1 MKKRKKLNHE
11 KRDWGLAKKIGLVVL
26 FLLVISGLSYGAVV
40 FIRGL
45 NEKIVESQL
54 NDEDWLSSNVRLVK
68 NGSLG
73 KNIYSVSKPDAVEVF
88 DMVYQDVIQDKLD
101 VLLED
106 EYSFDDPLMI
116 YNLYGTNTLG
126 LNLYFTTDQESEVS
140 YTIHV
145 DDKDIEDFSRTLSN
159 GEEGNLTKN
168 HAYQLIGLIAGEEND
183 VTLTLKDKDGKTIDT
198 KEFTVDL
205 SDVVVNGEKKLEVTE
220 GDSKEELTNG
230 LYTMLGNDSDGQ
242 DYLALYDNDGI
253 LRMETEIIGYRA
265 HRILFRNGKMYYSVS
280 QTRIAEVNS
289 LGQVTEIYRT
299 GHYQLHHD
307 YVFDDDGNLIVLAN
321 NTEKDTEEDCIIKID
336 LDTKAV
342 TEVIDFEDMFSSYVK
357 TCKVDDSN
365 FRDEGEDGLDWLH
378 LNSIVWLE
386 GGDVLLSSRETSSIL
401 RVNNIEEDPEIVY
414 ILSDK
419 KIWEDT
425 EFSKYVYDKKGDF
438 KIQAGQHS
446 LNYEGTS
453 TDGVYYITFFD
464 NNYGKSNSQPDFDY
478 SEIGIENQKPFEG
491 TESYYYVYRVDE
503 NQKTF
508 ELVDSFDV
516 PYSGIV
522 SSVQPMSNGNVIVD
536 SGTAGIFGEYDE
548 DHNLI
553 RQFKAKLNKY
563 MVYRVFKYTFND
575 FWFEGIN

>member
-1 MKKRKKLNHE
+1 MKKKKKLNHG
-11 KRDWGLAKKIGLVVL
+11 KRDWGLVKKIGLVVL

-145 DDKDIEDFSRTLSN
+145 DDKDIKDFSRTLSN
-159 GEEGNLTKN
+159 GEEGNLTKK
-168 HAYQLIGLIAGEEND
+168 HAYQLIGLIAGEKNN

-205 SDVVVNGEKKLEVTE
+205 SDVAVNGEKKLEVTE

-280 QTRIAEVNS
+280 QTRIAEVNP

-575 FWFEGIN
+575 FWFE

>member
-106 EYSFDDPLMI
+106 EYSFDNPLMI
-116 YNLYGTNTLG
+116 YNLYGTNSLG

-145 DDKDIEDFSRTLSN
+145 DDKDIQDFSRTLSN

-183 VTLTLKDKDGKTIDT
+183 VMLTLKDKDGKTIDT

-205 SDVVVNGEKKLEVTE
+205 SDVAVNGEKKLEVTE

-230 LYTMLGNDSDGQ
+230 LYTMLGNDSGGQ

-280 QTRIAEVNS
+280 QTRIAEVNP

-342 TEVIDFEDMFSSYVK
+342 TEVIDFEDMFSSYVD
-357 TCKVDDSN
+357 TCTLDTTSA
-365 FRDEGEDGLDWLH
+365 RDEGEDGLDWLH
-378 LNSIVWLE
+378 LNSLVWLD
-386 GGDVLLSSRETSSIL
+386 GGDVILSSRETSSIL
-401 RVNNIEEDPEIVY
+401 RVNNIEEDPELVY
-414 ILSDK
+414 LLADER
-419 KIWEDT
+419 IWEDT
-425 EFSKYVYDKKGDF
+425 EFSKYVYEKEGDF
-438 KIQAGQHS
+438 KIHAGQHS
-446 LNYEGTS
+446 LNYEETDE
-453 TDGVYYITFFD
+453 DGVYYLTFFD
-464 NNYGKSNSQPDFDY
+464 NNYGKANSQPKFDY
-478 SEIGIENQKPFEG
+478 SKLGIENDNSFKG
-491 TESYYYVYRVDE
+491 TESYYYVYKVDE
-503 NQKTF
+503 NKETF
-508 ELVDSFDV
+508 ELVDSFAV

-522 SSVQPMSNGNVIVD
+522 SSVQPMDNGNVVVD
-536 SGTAGIFGEYDE
+536 SGVAGIFGEYDE
-548 DHNLI
+548 DHKLI
-553 RQFKAKLNKY
+553 KQFTAKLNKY
-563 MVYRVFKYTFND
+563 MVYRVFKYTFNN
-575 FWFEGIN
+575 FWFE

>member
-73 KNIYSVSKPDAVEVF
+73 KNIYSVSKPVAVEVF

-116 YNLYGTNTLG
+116 YNLYGTNSLG

-205 SDVVVNGEKKLEVTE
+205 SDVAVNGEKKLEVTE

-253 LRMETEIIGYRA
+253 LRMETEIIGYRT

-280 QTRIAEVNS
+280 QTRIAEVNP

-425 EFSKYVYDKKGDF
+425 KFSKYVYDKKGDF

-522 SSVQPMSNGNVIVD
+522 SSVQPMSNGNVVVD

-575 FWFEGIN
+575 FWFEG

>member
-1 MKKRKKLNHE
+1 
-11 KRDWGLAKKIGLVVL
+11 
-26 FLLVISGLSYGAVV
+26 
-40 FIRGL
+40 
-45 NEKIVESQL
+45 
-54 NDEDWLSSNVRLVK
+54 
-68 NGSLG
+68 
-73 KNIYSVSKPDAVEVF
+73 
-88 DMVYQDVIQDKLD
+88 
-101 VLLED
+101 
-106 EYSFDDPLMI
+106 
-116 YNLYGTNTLG
+116 
-126 LNLYFTTDQESEVS
+126 
-140 YTIHV
+140 
-145 DDKDIEDFSRTLSN
+145 
-159 GEEGNLTKN
+159 
-168 HAYQLIGLIAGEEND
+168 
-183 VTLTLKDKDGKTIDT
+183 
-198 KEFTVDL
+198 
-205 SDVVVNGEKKLEVTE
+205 
-220 GDSKEELTNG
+220 
-230 LYTMLGNDSDGQ
+230 MLGNDSDGQ

-253 LRMETEIIGYRA
+253 LRMKTEIIGYRA

-280 QTRIAEVNS
+280 QTRIAEVNP

-575 FWFEGIN
+575 FWFEG

>member
-116 YNLYGTNTLG
+116 YNLYGTNSLG

-280 QTRIAEVNS
+280 QTRIAEVNP

-342 TEVIDFEDMFSSYVK
+342 TEVIDYVDIAFETIASQYCCTSTIYSPYMISHIEAVEYVFHYNVRYELAFDNALYIFPVLGMKSHHNRDMF
-357 TCKVDDSN
+357 
-365 FRDEGEDGLDWLH
+365 
-378 LNSIVWLE
+378 
-386 GGDVLLSSRETSSIL
+386 LSCSFYRIAAKHEW
-401 RVNNIEEDPEIVY
+401 RMGMNDIE
-414 ILSDK
+414 
-419 KIWEDT
+419 
-425 EFSKYVYDKKGDF
+425 
-438 KIQAGQHS
+438 
-446 LNYEGTS
+446 
-453 TDGVYYITFFD
+453 
-464 NNYGKSNSQPDFDY
+464 
-478 SEIGIENQKPFEG
+478 
-491 TESYYYVYRVDE
+491 
-503 NQKTF
+503 
-508 ELVDSFDV
+508 
-516 PYSGIV
+516 
-522 SSVQPMSNGNVIVD
+522 
-536 SGTAGIFGEYDE
+536 
-548 DHNLI
+548 
-553 RQFKAKLNKY
+553 
-563 MVYRVFKYTFND
+563 
-575 FWFEGIN
+575 IN

>member
-116 YNLYGTNTLG
+116 YNPYGTNSLG

-159 GEEGNLTKN
+159 GEEGNLTKH

-205 SDVVVNGEKKLEVTE
+205 SDVAVNGEKKLEVTE

-536 SGTAGIFGEYDE
+536 SGIAGIFGEYDE

-575 FWFEGIN
+575 FWFEG

>member
-116 YNLYGTNTLG
+116 YNLYGTNSLG

-253 LRMETEIIGYRA
+253 LRMETEIIGYRT

-575 FWFEGIN
+575 FWFEG

>member
-1 MKKRKKLNHE
+1 MKKRKKLNHGQ
-11 KRDWGLAKKIGLVVL
+11 KDWGMAKKIGLIIL
-26 FLLVISGLSYGAVV
+26 FLVVICGISFGVV
-40 FIRGL
+40 MFIRGL

-54 NDEDWLSSNVRLVK
+54 NDEDWLAK
-68 NGSLG
+68 NIKISKNTSLG
-73 KNIYSVSKPDAVEVF
+73 KNIYSVTRPSEAEVF
-88 DMVYQDVIQDKLD
+88 DIVYQDVIQDKLD

-106 EYSFDDPLMI
+106 EYTFENPLMI

-126 LNLYFTTDQESEVS
+126 LNLYFSTEEKAEVR

-145 DDKDIEDFSRTLSN
+145 DDKDIDDFSRTLFN
-159 GEEGNLTKN
+159 GGEDNLTEN
-168 HAYQLIGLIAGEEND
+168 HQYQIIGLIAGEVNE
-183 VTLTLKDKDGKTIDT
+183 VTLELLDKDGEEIAT
-198 KEFTVDL
+198 KEFSVDL
-205 SDVVVNGEKKLEVTE
+205 TGVKVNGEQKLDVEDGE
-220 GDSKEELTNG
+220 SKEELTNG
-230 LYTMLGNDSDGQ
+230 LFAMLGNDSDDQ

-265 HRILFRNGKMYYSVS
+265 HRILFKDHKMYYSIS

-307 YVFDDDGNLIVLAN
+307 YTFDDDGNLIVLAN
-321 NTEKDTEEDCIIKID
+321 NTKKDTEEDCIIKID

-342 TEVIDFEDMFSSYVK
+342 TEVIDFEDMFESYVK
-357 TCKVDDSN
+357 TCEFDDSN

-401 RVNNIEEDPEIVY
+401 RVNNIEDDPELVY
-414 ILSDK
+414 LLADK

-425 EFSKYVYDKKGDF
+425 EFSDYVYEKVGDF

-446 LNYEGTS
+446 LNYES
-453 TDGVYYITFFD
+453 TDEDGVYYITFFD
-464 NNYGKSNSQPDFDY
+464 NNYGKANSQPDFDY
-478 SEIGIENQKPFEG
+478 SKLGIENQKPFEG
-491 TESYYYVYRVDE
+491 TESYYYVYKVDE
-503 NQKTF
+503 NKKTF

-516 PYSGIV
+516 TYSGIV
-522 SSVQPMSNGNVIVD
+522 SSVQPMDNGNVIVD
-536 SGTAGIFGEYDE
+536 SGTAGVFAEYDE
-548 DHNLI
+548 DHKLI
-553 RQFKAKLNKY
+553 RKFTAKLNKY

-575 FWFEGIN
+575 FWFEG